1 MVPTLSRI
9 RTIERVPISQK
20 AKQGLLSQA
29 HSTFFN
35 QPGILF
41 FRCHFHEY
49 MESWSVVVPH
59 PYYAITQKSGEFAIS
74 DIPPESYT
82 LMACHPLGT
91 FEIPIHIDAHDELTI
106 DVELSPTVTG
116 AHQEDLSTPN
126 PFGIDLV
133 GDSSIVP
140 TVELQKWELGSER
153 TIGGGS

>member
-1 MVPTLSRI
+1 MPTLSRI

-49 MESWSVVVPH
+49 KESWSVVVPH
-59 PYYAITQKSGEFAIS
+59 PYYAMTQKSGEFAIS

-133 GDSSIVP
+133 GDSSISP
-140 TVELQKWELGSER
+140 TVELQKWEPHSES